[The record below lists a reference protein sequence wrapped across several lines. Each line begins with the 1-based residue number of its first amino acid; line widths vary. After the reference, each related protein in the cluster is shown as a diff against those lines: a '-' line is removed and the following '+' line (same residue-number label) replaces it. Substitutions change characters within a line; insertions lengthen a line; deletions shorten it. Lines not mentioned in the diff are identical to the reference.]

1 MLYICIIKIKQQ
13 YNGNTEIQQERDHER
28 RMEIIQT
35 LPKILLV
42 FWQVL
47 SIAWDNAK
55 IEIKNNEAKAK
66 RLAEEE
72 ARRIEYRK
80 HVVLSH
86 VGMDSLYG
94 NRVYSGD

>member
-47 SIAWDNAK
+47 F
-55 IEIKNNEAKAK
+55 
-66 RLAEEE
+66 
-72 ARRIEYRK
+72 
-80 HVVLSH
+80 
-86 VGMDSLYG
+86 
-94 NRVYSGD
+94 